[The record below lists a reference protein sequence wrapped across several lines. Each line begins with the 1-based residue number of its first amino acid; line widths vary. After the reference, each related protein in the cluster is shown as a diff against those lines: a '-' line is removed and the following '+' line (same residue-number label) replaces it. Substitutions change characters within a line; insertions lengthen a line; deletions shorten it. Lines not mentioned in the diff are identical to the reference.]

1 MHGLRTIAFCK
12 SRKLCELVAAYA
24 RENLTAAAPHKAH
37 LVKVSGVWME
47 GGGLGGCVC
56 VCVCF
61 LGGGIRGSGANRE
74 LGRKAVCRAP
84 GREGLMSV
92 GAGGAGTAG

>member
-1 MHGLRTIAFCK
+1 MVEGKGETVK
-12 SRKLCELVAAYA
+12 GGMGKLCELVA
-24 RENLTAAAPHKAH
+24 RENLRAAAPHKAH

-61 LGGGIRGSGANRE
+61 LGG
-74 LGRKAVCRAP
+74 LG
-84 GREGLMSV
+84 GRV
-92 GAGGAGTAG
+92 